1 MIIDD
6 SLKSFPL
13 STVYQIVKREYDP
26 TNKMVIENLT
36 PLKTMNDIPEKNDL
50 PGKNVNYEYRNMK
63 FLPLAGVAFVLAYR
77 HYDMTDTPDKD
88 AKTTNIAL
96 GTFFLLAG
104 IADVWISF
112 TPVEISGTSKSLSM
126 LIYF

>member
-1 MIIDD
+1 
-6 SLKSFPL
+6 
-13 STVYQIVKREYDP
+13 
-26 TNKMVIENLT
+26 
-36 PLKTMNDIPEKNDL
+36 MNDIPELNDL

-63 FLPLAGVAFVLAYR
+63 FLPLAGVAFALSYC
-77 HYDMTDTPDKD
+77 YYSGSDTPDKD
-88 AKTTNIAL
+88 IKTTNIAL
-96 GTFFLLAG
+96 GTLFLLAG